1 MKRLHMTKRCWMAAA
16 LLALAVGLFAGCG
29 RSGLRIGWTEMTGLD
44 RKRCTYRYFSGREI
58 QRFRA
63 DAGETVAFDYEAEV
77 TKGSLAI
84 RIEGPDDVEVWQAR
98 LDADDEG
105 VFEFTAETSGRYTVV
120 VLGDETGGGFEIEW
134 DTGL

>member
-1 MKRLHMTKRCWMAAA
+1 MKRLHMVKRCWMAVV

-29 RSGLRIGWTEMTGLD
+29 RSGLRIGWTEMSGLD

-58 QRFRA
+58 QGFRA
-63 DAGETVAFDYEAEV
+63 DAGETVELDYEARV
-77 TKGSLAI
+77 TKGTLAI
-84 RIEGPDDVEVWQAR
+84 RIEDPNDVEVWQAR

-105 VFEFTAETSGRYTVV
+105 SVEFTAETSGRYTVV
-120 VLGDETGGGFEIEW
+120 VLGDETRGGFEVEW